1 MTISN
6 ICVGVVVFLCIMVG
20 IKGRMTMNH
29 DLIIAVILTFVGF
42 ILGKLIIYLVG

>member
-1 MTISN
+1 M
-6 ICVGVVVFLCIMVG
+6 FG
-20 IKGRMTMNH
+20 IKGGIAMNR